1 MFLLFLLSWT
11 MEVVT
16 SCDCSVCMQATNKL
30 IASDHAAERQLLALV
45 SKNMNSE

>member
-1 MFLLFLLSWT
+1 M
-11 MEVVT
+11 VT
-16 SCDCSVCMQATNKL
+16 SCDCSVCVQATSEL